1 MYKNIY
7 FLVLFL
13 LNSLAVFTQDQSRL
27 TTVTKLH
34 QMVDNLPMK
43 KMDTQTGTIAFEF
56 DESVF
61 DPITLAMQPTT
72 DALNEQA
79 NIVEK
84 AMQPITKAT
93 EVFEKASCQRD
104 INKFLYDATQA
115 LTQEKKDM
123 IIRNFVDR
131 YESCKKYI
139 EKNK

>member
-1 MYKNIY
+1 MYKNVY